1 MIEHKRK
8 NEDDSRQLEIECDQ
22 YGIFRYQ
29 GQRWVP
35 TDENYLCID
44 RTAECNVGD
53 FMKLTVMT
61 VLRCS

>member
-8 NEDDSRQLEIECDQ
+8 NEDDSRHLEIECDQ

-35 TDENYLCID
+35 TDEKYLCIN
-44 RTAECNVGD
+44 RTAV
-53 FMKLTVMT
+53 TVT
-61 VLRCS
+61 L